1 MEDENLDFFKEGR
14 KTSIIAGIGTLL
26 FALAKGIVGLLSG
39 SIVLLGDSI
48 HSAAD
53 SFSAFVVWFGL
64 KIAQKDPTEKF
75 PYGFYKV
82 ENISSL
88 FVSGLILFAGY
99 TILKES
105 ISKFSSITS
114 LEYPLFAL
122 SIAGLDAIVMF
133 MIGTYEIKEGNKIN
147 SQSLVAD
154 GKESRLHVLSS
165 SIVLVGLIS
174 SILGIPYLEAIAGIL
189 ISLFIFQAGLESG
202 KDSIYALLD
211 VSPSEDIEKEV
222 IKIIGGI
229 SGVEGFGNLKLRKSG
244 PFVFGEC
251 TVKIRKH
258 VDVDR
263 AHVIAEN
270 LERKIKKEI
279 DRIDSFTIRIEP
291 YKTPKERIV
300 VPVKDNNGKDSKIMD
315 HFGRSNY
322 FAIVSIGKDENK
334 IDDVKIV
341 ENEYKDKEIR
351 AGLSASRFVAKE
363 KIDALLSKEIGEISL
378 HTLRDNLIDIFK
390 VEGKD
395 LESAVKNYMN
405 GKLERMEEPTREK
418 D

>member
-1 MEDENLDFFKEGR
+1 MEEDLDFFKEGR

-26 FALAKGIVGLLSG
+26 FALAKGIIGLFSG
-39 SIVLLGDSI
+39 SIVLVGDAI

-64 KIAQKDPTEKF
+64 KVAQKDPTERF

-99 TILKES
+99 SIVKES
-105 ISKFSSITS
+105 IVKISSITS
-114 LEYPLFAL
+114 LEYPLFAV
-122 SIAGLDAIVMF
+122 SIAALDAVVMF
-133 MIGTYEIKEGNKIN
+133 AIGTYEIREGSKVN

-211 VSPSEDIEKEV
+211 VSPSKDIEKDV
-222 IKIIGGI
+222 IGIIGSI

-263 AHVIAEN
+263 AHVISEN
-270 LERKIKKEI
+270 LEGKIKEEI

-291 YKTPKERIV
+291 YKTPKERIA
-300 VPVKDNNGKDSKIMD
+300 VPVEDDNGKDSKIMD
-315 HFGRSNY
+315 HFGRTNY
-322 FAIVSIGKDENK
+322 FAIVSIDKNEKEMED
-334 IDDVKIV
+334 IKIV
-341 ENEYKDKEIR
+341 ENEYKDKDVR

-395 LESAVKNYMN
+395 LESTVKNYMN
-405 GKLERMEEPTREK
+405 GKLERIKEPTREK
-418 D
+418 E